1 MIHGPRG
8 ILNPNSPCIKD
19 GICTQ
24 KFPKEF
30 NPHTVAIFNGYPRYR
45 RVDNGRIVNIK
56 GNQVD
61 NRWVVPYNPWL
72 SKKYQAHINVE
83 ACMTIKS
90 VKYLYKYIYKGHDC
104 ANVVINEQVNHDEI
118 DTFLNCRYVSA
129 PEALWRIFEYSLS
142 DMSHNIIRLQVHLP
156 DNQMIYFVEG
166 EEQAALD
173 RAAQRDTHLT
183 AWFKLNVENEQARH
197 YPYVEI
203 SYHFVCGSKHCKWKV
218 RQRGSNKVIVRM
230 YKVSP
235 IGEIFYLR
243 MLLWHVRGT
252 VSFEDL
258 RTVNGTVFNTFR
270 EACSQL
276 GLLQD
281 DAEWRNTLTEAA
293 ATHLLNQIRQLF
305 SIILTFCEPDDPL
318 NLWNAFKDFMM
329 EDYIHHSMPPIIAEQ
344 ATLRQIESI
353 INQNVPQNEEEDVQV
368 LIDEANRVRPL
379 LNDNQRQIAD
389 AILSALCEQPNNENK
404 QSRLFFMDGPAGCGK
419 TFTYNYLIAETS
431 SRHIITATAAWTGIA
446 ATLLKKGCT
455 LHGLFKLPVPILE
468 NSTCNVT
475 PNSIHGKFLRQVSL
489 YLLDEASMI
498 PKHALNA
505 IDKLL
510 QDVCNSKF
518 PFGGKVILMGGDFR
532 QTLPAEEE
540 EFSQWLLKL
549 GCGTLPL
556 KADGSFR
563 GCIEIPEQCL
573 LGENEPLVD
582 KIFGV
587 AEEDDYAKRAIL
599 TPNNVDSLAIN
610 EEVLDRLPGV
620 VKVYLSADSIETD
633 YLNEINN
640 FPVEFL
646 NSLTPSGMPVHCL
659 KLKIGAVIML
669 LRNLVLKAGLCNGTR
684 LIVRALQN
692 NYIDGQV
699 LTGVSVG
706 KRVFVPRVQLTQS
719 DSNLPFTLKRRQFP
733 VRLAYSMT
741 MNKSQR
747 QTFDKNGIYL
757 KNPCFSHGQL
767 YVACSRTRS
776 FNTLF
781 FKIDEHSLQGYIFL

>member
-747 QTFDKNGIYL
+747 QTFDKNG
-757 KNPCFSHGQL
+757 
-767 YVACSRTRS
+767 
-776 FNTLF
+776 
-781 FKIDEHSLQGYIFL
+781 YIL